1 MILSFHPC
9 FVGDKNI
16 LCAGREPDD
25 QDLAAIRKADAV
37 VLSQGCKAGLYR
49 MARENCVH
57 VFPNYDTRF
66 RYPDKMGQIRLFREK
81 KIPHPETELYESVD
95 AYFRHYGK
103 FICRPG
109 VGFPFVF
116 KFNWGGEGDNVFLI
130 RSTSELR
137 NVVQMASEFERT
149 GQKGFLVQ
157 HYVLCQNRSLRIAV
171 IGTQMISYWR
181 VQKDSDVFCA
191 NIRKGGSVDT
201 DSDPELQ
208 QYAIKKLRAF
218 CDISGINLAGFDFL
232 FSEADKSME
241 PLFLEI
247 NWFFGRTGLGG
258 SEAYY
263 KLLISEIEKWVHSLG
278 LDCPKQCIDCKKGN
292 NYDRI

>member
-16 LCAGREPDD
+16 LCAGREPDA
-25 QDLAAIRKADAV
+25 QDLEAIRQADAV

-49 MARENCVH
+49 MARENCAC
-57 VFPNYDTRF
+57 VFPNYDIRF
-66 RYPDKMGQIRLFREK
+66 GYPGKIGQMRLFREK
-81 KIPHPETELYESVD
+81 KVPHPKTELYESVNE
-95 AYFRHYGK
+95 YFRHYGK
-103 FICRPG
+103 FISKPG

-116 KFNWGGEGDNVFLI
+116 KFNWGGEGDNVFLL

-137 NVVQMASEFERT
+137 NVLHMAEEFERT

-157 HYVLCQNRSLRIAV
+157 QHVSCENRSLRIAV
-171 IGTQMISYWR
+171 IGTRIISYWR

-191 NIRKGGSVDT
+191 NIRKGGYIDT

-208 QYAIKKLRAF
+208 ERAMKDLQAF
-218 CDISGINLAGFDFL
+218 CNISGINLAGFDFL
-232 FSEADKSME
+232 FSAADENRE

-258 SEAYY
+258 SEQYY
-263 KLLISEIEKWVHSLG
+263 RLLMGEIEKWVHSLG
-278 LDCPKQCIDCKKGN
+278 LDCPRQCIDCKPDIDCDKM
-292 NYDRI
+292 